1 MKASAPP
8 TWKPPQ
14 RRVWSL
20 CNAMLPHTQRSQDVG
35 SVAGVWKCGQFPS
48 EAAAESCSRE
58 GHCRPESP
66 ITPSSRLWWT
76 WVIVFLLAIII
87 KAANAYGV
95 LRVGRE
101 MGLIWTDLILMM
113 VLSRLYLWLLFFQ
126 GLYQTFCPLWVVSAL
141 IGNHV
146 LRMQIARPNP
156 QTLLIIKS
164 TVGLMEL
171 TCAFLKRPTATPML
185 PGGFLWAS
193 AYHPTVEGASLHS
206 GALQLDGT
214 WESPEKL
221 STHTNTWA
229 PRSIKSGSLGV
240 SPGPGPGQY

>member
-1 MKASAPP
+1 MLWFSSHTYICIIKKNSPLKASAPP

-48 EAAAESCSRE
+48 EAAAESWSRE

-66 ITPSSRLWWT
+66 VTPSSRLWWT

-101 MGLIWTDLILMM
+101 TGLIWTDLILMM

-126 GLYQTFCPLWVVSAL
+126 GPYQTFCPLWVVSAL

-171 TCAFLKRPTATPML
+171 TCTFLKRPTATPM
-185 PGGFLWAS
+185 P
-193 AYHPTVEGASLHS
+193 
-206 GALQLDGT
+206 LQLDGT